1 MAKPVATKKRRKRNI
16 ELKSVLE
23 LNKSTGDKI
32 AIWLA
37 NFLGSI
43 TFLLV
48 CVSLIVFYILWNLGF
63 LPGLHP
69 FDSYPY
75 GILSVVLSTFAIVL
89 SISVLIGQNR
99 QRKIEKVRERVEFE
113 VNVRAETEITKMLEM
128 LHGIQRKLG
137 INKPDEEL
145 EEMKESL
152 DLGELHKNLG
162 ESNDNE

>member
-1 MAKPVATKKRRKRNI
+1 MAKPVTAKKRRKRNI
-16 ELKSVLE
+16 ELKSVLD

-48 CVSLIVFYILWNLGF
+48 CVSLVVFYFLWNLGF

>member
-1 MAKPVATKKRRKRNI
+1 MAKPVTAKKRRKRNT
-16 ELKSVLE
+16 ELKSVLD

-48 CVSLIVFYILWNLGF
+48 CVALVVFYFLWNLGF